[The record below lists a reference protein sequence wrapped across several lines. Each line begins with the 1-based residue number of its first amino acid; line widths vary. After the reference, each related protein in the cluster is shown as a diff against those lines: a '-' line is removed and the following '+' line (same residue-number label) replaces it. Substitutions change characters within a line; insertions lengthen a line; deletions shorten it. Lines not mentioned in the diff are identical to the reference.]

1 MIGKERD
8 DIMTEPEI
16 VVPRIPTSGQ
26 IVGALVAKLGI
37 KHSAIRDRNARR
49 YYAAD
54 PEYLVK
60 DSTKEEVF
68 GAIAEVL
75 TDSGLIP
82 SPQANEGS
90 YKPAPALASMLL
102 WHAENWDLSR
112 SYLRR
117 RTTSVLPDDLPSVWN
132 SYVRIAVIDVALRL
146 AAHLHLA
153 GSSPA
158 VLDFLSYCSREARG
172 DFLNQ
177 KRQQAG
183 LTLEDLADG
192 ASVDDDTVDNW
203 MYHGARPSDDNLRKI
218 AEVLADN
225 IEGSSASGI
234 ALELRAL
241 YWISDVSSLLAEHIG
256 AEAVV
261 EAIRRL
267 HLYAGATFRIIED
280 EFPSEE
286 RAKSLTVL
294 ADLGVGAR
302 LVEPLLA
309 TLIECETDDEWREDL
324 QSTTGMDWIRRV
336 LSANLQAALAGVDD
350 LIEKTGEHQTEGWDV
365 GNPKAYAHYR
375 RFLELRMQGELEVA
389 LDELESAVRVD
400 PLHSGY
406 QCELGTQ
413 KANMGIWRGNKALV
427 DEGLNALW
435 LAVSLDPKWIRP
447 WTEIG
452 TTLHHTDRTEA
463 AVAHLLDVK
472 EERGPLDSDYFC
484 ALGAALWKLDQ
495 LKQALI
501 AFEAALELDPEETST
516 WVAASEIALL
526 IGDAQKHR
534 RYVRRAQHFGAEAG
548 TFRFMELLREIGQ
561 LDQGNAGT
569 AEHDR
574 NIAVLDA
581 VIRLNPDDDDA
592 YLNRA
597 FAHFERGD
605 EDLTISD
612 LNAVLQLN
620 PDQAAAYMLRGI
632 LLGDRKQWDQTI
644 ADMGELIRLK
654 PGYAKA
660 YYYRGQ
666 AYGEQDKFDLA
677 VIDICEAI
685 RLDPDHADGYRFR
698 GDCLRYNGE
707 YEKAIADFDT
717 ALRLD
722 PENAAAHLGRG
733 AALRMKG
740 DFDQAI
746 ADYDA
751 TLRLKPG
758 DPLAYRF
765 RGDAH
770 IGKGN
775 YAQAIADCSR
785 ALNLSPDDPVAY
797 FARGNAHL
805 SIGELELA
813 LADFNSAIQID
824 PTSGRSTHGRGLV
837 RELMGDAEG
846 AAEDYRRAKDL
857 GYDDRDLECEE

>member
-1 MIGKERD
+1 
-8 DIMTEPEI
+8 MTEPEI

-26 IVGALVAKLGI
+26 IVGTLVAKLGI

-117 RTTSVLPDDLPSVWN
+117 RTTSVLPEDLPSVWN

-172 DFLNQ
+172 EFLNQ
-177 KRQQAG
+177 KRQQTG

-203 MYHGARPSDDNLRKI
+203 MYHGSRPSDDNLKNI

-225 IEGSSASGI
+225 IEGSTASSI

-241 YWISDVSSLLAEHIG
+241 YWISDMGSLLAERIG

-267 HLYAGATFRIIED
+267 HLYAGASFRIIED
-280 EFPSEE
+280 QLPSEE

-302 LVEPLLA
+302 LAEPLLA
-309 TLIECETDDEWREDL
+309 TLTEHEADDEWRKDL

-336 LSANLQAALAGVDD
+336 LSANLRATLAGLDQ
-350 LIEKTGEHQTEGWDV
+350 LNEKTSEREMEDWDF
-365 GNPKAYAHYR
+365 GHPKAYMHYR
-375 RFLELRMQGELEVA
+375 RYMELREQGALEEAVAELET
-389 LDELESAVRVD
+389 AVRVD

-406 QCELGTQ
+406 QFELGTV
-413 KANMGIWRGNKALV
+413 KSGIGIRSDNNALV
-427 DEGLNALW
+427 EEGLNALW
-435 LAVSLDPKWIRP
+435 LAASSSPNWILP

-452 TTLHHTDRTEA
+452 RTLHDTNKTEE

-605 EDLTISD
+605 DLTISD

-685 RLDPDHADGYRFR
+685 RLDPDHADGYRIR

-733 AALRMKG
+733 AAFRMKG
-740 DFDQAI
+740 DFGQAI
-746 ADYDA
+746 VDYDA
-751 TLRLKPG
+751 TLQLKPG

-805 SIGELELA
+805 YIGELVLA

-837 RELMGDAEG
+837 RELMGDTEG
-846 AAEDYRRAKDL
+846 AAEDYRRAKGL
-857 GYDDRDLECEE
+857 GYDDRDI